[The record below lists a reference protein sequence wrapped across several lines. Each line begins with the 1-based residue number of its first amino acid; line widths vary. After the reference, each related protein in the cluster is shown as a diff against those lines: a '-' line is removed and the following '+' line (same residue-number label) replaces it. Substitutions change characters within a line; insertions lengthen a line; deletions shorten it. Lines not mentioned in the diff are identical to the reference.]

1 MKLLITLPAVLLFT
15 GCLNF
20 EATQTYWD
28 HEAGT
33 VLTNTVKAS
42 GFLKQTSIERID
54 VAARTKTT
62 SKLVGARNA
71 ETSGDVEMV
80 KAISGAIG
88 EAFAAGAK
96 SAVKP

>member
-1 MKLLITLPAVLLFT
+1 MKKLLCFAPLILT

-20 EATQTYWD
+20 SAHQTYWD
-28 HEAGT
+28 PEAKT
-33 VLTNTVKAS
+33 VLTNSVSVT
-42 GFLKQTSIERID
+42 GLFKQSTIERIE

-62 SKLVGARNA
+62 SKLVGARNM

-96 SAVKP
+96 SVVKP

>member
-1 MKLLITLPAVLLFT
+1 MKRLAFLAVVPLLCA
-15 GCLNF
+15 GCLKF
-20 EATQTYWD
+20 EAHQTYFD
-28 HEAGT
+28 PESKT
-33 VLTNTVKAS
+33 VLTNYVRAS

-62 SKLVGARNA
+62 SKLVGARNT

-80 KAISGAIG
+80 KVITGALG

-96 SAVKP
+96 SAKP